1 LSRVESTYN
10 IEDIDN
16 WNDNVIDNFLY
27 EIPYMLKYV
36 IIAGDWDKY
45 ESYLNEPIDSS
56 VRSIILNVI
65 KNLFKSHNISTVLYG
80 SMEDCSNNMLDVEL
94 SHTKIEIIEPDIK
107 VYNDPRN

>member
-1 LSRVESTYN
+1 
-10 IEDIDN
+10 
-16 WNDNVIDNFLY
+16 
-27 EIPYMLKYV
+27 MLKYV